1 MRSIVGR
8 TGARMPVL
16 GQGTWKL
23 GSSARRRR
31 EEAAI
36 LRVGLDLGLT
46 LIDTAEMYA
55 DGGAEEVVAEAIAG
69 RRDQVFL
76 VSKVLPSNGSRAGV
90 VRAAERSLRRLKTDR
105 IDLYLLHWKSY
116 FPLEETLA
124 GLMDLKAA
132 GKIVHYGLSNF
143 DAHEME
149 SAERLEGGPL
159 VATDQVL
166 YNLMRRGVEKTLLP
180 WCAEHQVVL
189 MAYTPLEEG
198 KLARHPALDP
208 IARRHGTSKSA
219 VAIAWTLLHPWVV
232 TIPKASSE
240 KHARENAAAA
250 DLELTPEDIAELDA
264 AFPAPLKE
272 MPLEMA

>member
-16 GQGTWKL
+16 GQGTWKM
-23 GSSARRRR
+23 GTSARRRR

-36 LRVGLDLGLT
+36 LRLGLDLGLT

-76 VSKVLPSNGSRAGV
+76 VSKVLPSNASRAGV
-90 VRAAERSLRRLKTDR
+90 VRAAERSLHRLRTDR
-105 IDLYLLHWKSY
+105 IDLYLLHWKSN
-116 FPLEETLA
+116 FPLQETLA
-124 GLMDLKAA
+124 GFRELKSA
-132 GKIVHYGLSNF
+132 GKILHYGLSNF

-159 VATDQVL
+159 IAADQVL
-166 YNLMRRGVEKTLLP
+166 YNLMRRGIEKQLLP
-180 WCAEHQVVL
+180 WCADHEVAL

-198 KLARHPALDP
+198 HLARHTALDS
-208 IARRHGTSKSA
+208 IARRHGASKSA
-219 VAIAWTLLHPWVV
+219 VAIAWTLRHPWVV

-250 DLELTPEDIAELDA
+250 DLRLTAEDVAELDA
-264 AFPAPLKE
+264 AFPAPVKE